1 LEPCCY
7 TDATV
12 AHIRVML
19 VDDHYLVRVGL
30 ANVLGFEPDIE
41 VCAQAESGDEAVA
54 LHQLH
59 HPDVTVMDLRMA
71 GTDGIAAL
79 AAVRKECPG
88 ARVIIL
94 SNYTGADEIHAALQA
109 GAASYL
115 PKTVGQPELLKAI
128 RLVAQGRPYVP
139 PDIAIRLAERF
150 PCDEL
155 TSREQQVLAL
165 VVDGATNAYIARTL
179 GIAGSTVKNHISSIF
194 EKLGVTQRT
203 EAVAVAIKRGMVRI
217 E

>member
-1 LEPCCY
+1 
-7 TDATV
+7 V
-12 AHIRVML
+12 ARIRVLL

-30 ANVLGFEPDIE
+30 ANVLGVEPDIE
-41 VCAQAESGDEAVA
+41 VCAQAESGDEALA
-54 LHQLH
+54 LHRLH
-59 HPDVTVMDLRMA
+59 HPDVTMMDLRMA
-71 GTDGIAAL
+71 GTDGLAAL
-79 AAVRKECPG
+79 AALHRECPG

-94 SNYTGADEIHAALQA
+94 SNYTGADEIHAALQG

-128 RLVAQGRPYVP
+128 RLVAQGRTYVP
-139 PDIAIRLAERF
+139 PDIAVRLAERL

-165 VVDGATNAYIARTL
+165 VVEGASNAQIARRL
-179 GIAGSTVKNHISSIF
+179 GIAGGTVKNHISSIF

-203 EAVAVAIKRGMVRI
+203 EAVAVAIKRGIVRI

>member
-1 LEPCCY
+1 M
-7 TDATV
+7 AR
-12 AHIRVML
+12 IRVML

-30 ANVLGFEPDIE
+30 ANVLGFEPDLD
-41 VCAQAESGDEAVA
+41 VCAQAESGDDAVRLYR
-54 LHQLH
+54 LHR
-59 HPDVTVMDLRMA
+59 PDVIVMDLRMP
-71 GTDGIAAL
+71 GTDGLAAL
-79 AAVRKECPG
+79 AALRRDCPE

-128 RLVAQGRPYVP
+128 RLVAEGRSYLP
-139 PDIAIRLAERF
+139 PQIAVRLAERL
-150 PCDEL
+150 PCEEL
-155 TSREQQVLAL
+155 TSREQQVLGL
-165 VVDGATNAYIARTL
+165 VVEGASNADIARRL

-203 EAVAVAIKRGMVRI
+203 EAVAVAIKRGIVRI

>member
-1 LEPCCY
+1 
-7 TDATV
+7 
-12 AHIRVML
+12 ML

-41 VCAQAESGDEAVA
+41 VCAEAESGGDDALA
-54 LHQLH
+54 LHRLH
-59 HPDVTVMDLRMA
+59 RPDVTVMDLRMP
-71 GTDGIAAL
+71 GTDGLATLAAL
-79 AAVRKECPG
+79 RRECPG

-94 SNYTGADEIHAALQA
+94 SNYTGADEIHAALQG

-128 RLVAQGRPYVP
+128 RLVAAGRTYVP
-139 PDIAIRLAERF
+139 PEIAARLAERL

-155 TSREQQVLAL
+155 TAREHEVLAL
-165 VVDGATNAYIARTL
+165 VVAGASNTQIARSL
-179 GIAGSTVKNHISSIF
+179 GIAGGTVKNHISSIF
-194 EKLGVTQRT
+194 EKLGVTLRT
-203 EAVAVAIKRGMVRI
+203 EAVAVAIKRGIVRI

>member
-1 LEPCCY
+1 
-7 TDATV
+7 
-12 AHIRVML
+12 
-19 VDDHYLVRVGL
+19 
-30 ANVLGFEPDIE
+30 
-41 VCAQAESGDEAVA
+41 
-54 LHQLH
+54 
-59 HPDVTVMDLRMA
+59 
-71 GTDGIAAL
+71 
-79 AAVRKECPG
+79 
-88 ARVIIL
+88 VIIL
-94 SNYTGADEIHAALQA
+94 SNYTGADEIHAALQG

-128 RLVAQGRPYVP
+128 RLVAQGRTYVP
-139 PDIAIRLAERF
+139 PEIAVRLAERL

-165 VVDGATNAYIARTL
+165 VVEGASNAHIADEL

-203 EAVAVAIKRGMVRI
+203 EAVAVAIKRGIVRI

>member
-1 LEPCCY
+1 
-7 TDATV
+7 
-12 AHIRVML
+12 ML

-41 VCAQAESGDEAVA
+41 VCAQAESGDEALA
-54 LHQLH
+54 LHRLH
-59 HPDVTVMDLRMA
+59 RPDVTVMDLRMA
-71 GTDGIAAL
+71 GTDGLAAL
-79 AAVRKECPG
+79 AALRRECPG

-94 SNYTGADEIHAALQA
+94 SNYTGADEIHAALQG

-115 PKTVGQPELLKAI
+115 PKTVGQPELLKAV
-128 RLVAQGRPYVP
+128 RLVAAGTHVRAPRDRRAPRRAAPVRRADRPGSS
-139 PDIAIRLAERF
+139 E
-150 PCDEL
+150 
-155 TSREQQVLAL
+155 VLAL
-165 VVDGATNAYIARTL
+165 VVEGAANAQIARRL

-203 EAVAVAIKRGMVRI
+203 EAVAVAIKRGIVRI

>member
-1 LEPCCY
+1 
-7 TDATV
+7 
-12 AHIRVML
+12 ML

-41 VCAQAESGDEAVA
+41 VCAEAESGDEALA
-54 LHQLH
+54 LHRLH
-59 HPDVTVMDLRMA
+59 RPDVTVMDLRMP
-71 GTDGIAAL
+71 GSDGLATLAAL
-79 AAVRKECPG
+79 HRECPA
-88 ARVIIL
+88 ARVLIL
-94 SNYTGADEIHAALQA
+94 SNYAGADEIHAALQG

-128 RLVAQGRPYVP
+128 RLVAAGRTYVP
-139 PDIAIRLAERF
+139 AEIAVRLAERL

-155 TSREQQVLAL
+155 TAREHEVLAL
-165 VVDGATNAYIARTL
+165 VVEGASNAQIARRL
-179 GIAGSTVKNHISSIF
+179 GIAGGTVKNHISSIF

-203 EAVAVAIKRGMVRI
+203 EAVAVAIKRGIVRL